1 MSAGVKLIFNMFDNH
16 FTEYHTDMMACA
28 EYYMEDSF
36 KYLTEDVLNGK
47 CRRESGL
54 RKLLLKGAQ
63 FFPTIVSTIT
73 NKAHFWVYFYGSKEA
88 TKNYNCI
95 IKLYGGPDNE
105 EFIYNGPPRSLEE
118 SKEEVLEGHCGL
130 IISLDQA
137 KRIVSEKKM
146 KFSVKISCPK
156 QEAMDDDVQS
166 GISDNDQN

>member
-95 IKLYGGPDNE
+95 IKLYGGPDTVTMK
-105 EFIYNGPPRSLEE
+105 SLVTM
-118 SKEEVLEGHCGL
+118 VLRDPL
-130 IISLDQA
+130 KNQ
-137 KRIVSEKKM
+137 KRKS
-146 KFSVKISCPK
+146 S
-156 QEAMDDDVQS
+156 MDNMV
-166 GISDNDQN
+166 